1 MWKTIKQCLPSKN
14 KSTSSTDI
22 ECSDFN
28 EYFSKIGERLTDH
41 FGDVTYPPFDITINS
56 SFEFFEIKPD
66 FTLAELLKL
75 SSHPKIDFLKF
86 DNKLL
91 HLSAPLIAPLIAHI
105 FNLSLCSGL
114 VPSDL
119 KLACV
124 TPIYKGKGV
133 KNDPGN

>member
-1 MWKTIKQCLPSKN
+1 M
-14 KSTSSTDI
+14 
-22 ECSDFN
+22 
-28 EYFSKIGERLTDH
+28 
-41 FGDVTYPPFDITINS
+41 
-56 SFEFFEIKPD
+56 
-66 FTLAELLKL
+66 KL

-91 HLSAPLIAPLIAHI
+91 RLSAPLIAPLIAHI

-133 KNDPGN
+133 KSDPGNYRPISVIPPLAKIIEKSVKAQLISYFVNNSLLSTCHSAYIKNHSTQTALHNLLDIIRYMLSKN